1 LVDFHISQ
9 VNFFLKIGSLSL
21 KIDAVYPLIGLIFQI
36 WQIFPLNKLTPGNNS
51 FCFIFVLQGDGF
63 VEKSGKVGRNI
74 CKLKNGIQGLVQGL
88 DQGARDTRAG

>member
-1 LVDFHISQ
+1 MVDFHSSQ
-9 VNFFLKIGSLSL
+9 VYFFLKIGSLSL
-21 KIDAVYPLIGLIFQI
+21 KIDAVYPLICL
-36 WQIFPLNKLTPGNNS
+36 IFPLNKLTPGNNS

-74 CKLKNGIQGLVQGL
+74 CKLKNGIQGLVHGL